1 MRSAAHAREDGRIRG
16 IVSWCPLEKGDAAR
30 AELEALAEYDLAFHL
45 RIGHRHT
52 RVAASFV
59 DRCPNVRIV
68 LDHIGKPDIKGG
80 GLEPWRSEIRELARS
95 SARPRAASTGCSSPK
110 QAPGKR

>member
-1 MRSAAHAREDGRIRG
+1 RWNDRTWPMAMVDER
-16 IVSWCPLEKGDAAR
+16 
-30 AELEALAEYDLAFHL
+30 DLAFHL
-45 RIGHRHT
+45 RIDHRHT